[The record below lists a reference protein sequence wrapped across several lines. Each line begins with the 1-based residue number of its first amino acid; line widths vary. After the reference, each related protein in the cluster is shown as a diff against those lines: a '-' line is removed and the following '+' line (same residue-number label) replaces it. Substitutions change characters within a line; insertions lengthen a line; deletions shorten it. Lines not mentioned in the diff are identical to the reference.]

1 MTFGIM
7 LIPDY
12 MSALKS
18 IHYVLQKNGQLAI
31 TSWKVQG
38 HWNYLVRAARIVLQN
53 PKHPPPIFFD
63 ERWLS
68 GEYIAKLLKKVGFRY
83 DTLILGSLI
92 SKVQV
97 HERTHLWEWTS
108 REEFIQFVGRN
119 KAPSIQ
125 VYMAKWTAQQKEDVQ
140 AVIRRLLHDD
150 FPGTETFLVPMVA
163 NIVVGSK
170 K

>member
-1 MTFGIM
+1 M

-12 MSALKS
+12 TIALKC
-18 IHYVLQKNGQLAI
+18 IHRVLQKNGQAAI

-53 PKHPPPIFFD
+53 PKYPPPKFFD

-68 GEYIAKLLKKVGFRY
+68 GEHIAKLLKKVGFRY
-83 DTLILGSLI
+83 DTLTLGSFI
-92 SKVQV
+92 SNVQV
-97 HERTHLWEWTS
+97 HERTHMWEWTS

-119 KAPSIQ
+119 KALSIQ
-125 VYMAKWTAQQKEDVQ
+125 TYMAEWTPQQKEDVQ
-140 AVIRRLLHDD
+140 AVIGRLLHDD
-150 FPGTETFLVPMVA
+150 FPGMETFHVPMVA